1 MSVDFLRTGLN
12 KIEIFLKFYKIKTA
26 MSQLT
31 TLNIFQAFSS
41 RFQNSF
47 PTHKEILMTVLEQYK
62 GTYLLRKSYKND
74 TVFEVLDLI
83 FFPEENTN
91 CNQNH
96 FYRVLSIEELFDLM
110 NRYGHDQDSVK
121 EQMDIS
127 VSISEWIED
136 YESHPGGS
144 AYLSETENFI
154 HVKDKLF
161 YIYRSSNRWSEGC
174 GEISEENSA
183 EDSENEDS
191 ENEDSKVEDSKVE
204 DSKVEDSGNEEGLS
218 PEEIEDRKYNYAYL
232 DETLS
237 ELRRL
242 CKTYGIKFKKSQTKR
257 ELVKL
262 LRKFDDDENMSESE
276 DV

>member
-1 MSVDFLRTGLN
+1 
-12 KIEIFLKFYKIKTA
+12 

-47 PTHKEILMTVLEQYK
+47 PTHKEILMTVLEQYD
-62 GTYLLRKSYKND
+62 GAYVVCSSYQND
-74 TVFEVLDLI
+74 TVFEVED
-83 FFPEENTN
+83 TN
-91 CNQNH
+91 RKQKH

-136 YESHPGGS
+136 YENHPGGI

-174 GEISEENSA
+174 GEEKV
-183 EDSENEDS
+183 EDS
-191 ENEDSKVEDSKVE
+191 ENEDSKEDSKE
-204 DSKVEDSGNEEGLS
+204 DSENEEGLS

-242 CKTYGIKFKKSQTKR
+242 CKTCGIKFKKSQTKR
-257 ELVKL
+257 ELVNL
-262 LRKFDDDENMSESE
+262 LRKFDDDENN
-276 DV
+276 